1 MAGFQKVVLI
11 VALVIFSISILFI
24 AAMIANNNS
33 KKKWPPETATCPPY
47 FEVVDITDQTTG
59 KVTGKKC
66 EQLKNS
72 TGDAIPIAYPTDVS
86 GVACNEYPSGTVT
99 LSSKTNKD
107 KCDWATK
114 CNIVWDGIT
123 QKNRSCDKAST
134 V

>member
-11 VALVIFSISILFI
+11 IALVIFSISILFI

-33 KKKWPPETATCPPY
+33 KKKWPPETASCPPY
-47 FEVVDITDQTTG
+47 FEVVDVKKDG
-59 KVTGKKC
+59 KIVGKRC

-72 TGDAIPIAYPTDVS
+72 TGDAIPIAYPNDAS
-86 GVACNEYPSGTVT
+86 GVACNVYPSGTET
-99 LSSKTNKD
+99 LSSKTNKQ

-123 QKNRSCDKAST
+123 QKNRSCDKASS